1 MLIFGASNEDEE
13 IIAPPPAR
21 LWLIFF
27 ASPRGVSWWCRVLRP
42 GWRHCYAAC
51 WYASEERWVVFN
63 PTRCG
68 IVIRLYGRDE
78 FGAPLAAFLDE
89 SVAVLRVAS
98 RYERGT
104 PPAMP
109 WCVGQVKALLGIRSW
124 AMTPFGLYRDLRA
137 RGAEVVEPPCVAA
150 EPEAA
155 APSGA

>member
-27 ASPRGVSWWCRVLRP
+27 ASPRGVS
-42 GWRHCYAAC
+42 C

-89 SVAVLRVAS
+89 SVAVLRVVS

-124 AMTPFGLYRDLRA
+124 AMTPLGLYRDLRA